1 MQASP
6 TRLKAKRQPLLRRGP
21 GKGEDTAWDSFV
33 PTRGHVLRRLR
44 VIRRGLTVLLWT
56 LPCMLVQSILLLLP
70 GHAKVAFARLY
81 WAGMCRA
88 IGLDIRVIG
97 APAAKTP
104 DGRPVIYV
112 SNHSSWL
119 DILVLGGRLEACF
132 IAKDEI
138 GAWPLIRQIAR
149 LGRTVYVR
157 RARASIGRERDE
169 MGRRLSQGDNLVLF
183 PEGTTSDGSRV
194 LPFRS
199 AFLSVAELAVSP
211 DGRLPIVQPVSVVYD
226 RLAGLPAD
234 LRLVRR
240 HGHRLAFLAPR
251 PASRATRHGIAA
263 HATRSRA
270 LPQPQGPG
278 RGLRDGGRRGC
289 RHAAAE
295 PAGPAAHGRRRDR
308 RPGPVAR
315 FRVIFGC
322 PWFDTL
328 DTPTTHPATL
338 PPGRGG
344 NQAVL
349 RLTRQYLTRAASA
362 TMSPRFPASR
372 RACMGPRLMSVATV

>member
-199 AFLSVAELAVSP
+199 AFLSVAELAVS
-211 DGRLPIVQPVSVVYD
+211 VVYD
-226 RLAGLPAD
+226 RLAGLPAGRACRPIFAWYGD
-234 LRLVRR
+234 MDIATHFWRLGQ
-240 HGHRLAFLAPR
+240 H
-251 PASRATRHGIAA
+251 
-263 HATRSRA
+263 
-270 LPQPQGPG
+270 
-278 RGLRDGGRRGC
+278 RGLRATVLLHTPLDPARFPSRKAL
-289 RHAAAE
+289 AAATWT
-295 PAGPAAHGRRRDR
+295 A
-308 RPGPVAR
+308 VAE
-315 FRVIFGC
+315 GA
-322 PWFDTL
+322 
-328 DTPTTHPATL
+328 ATL
-338 PPGRGG
+338 RQNRPARPLTAGG
-344 NQAVL
+344 E
-349 RLTRQYLTRAASA
+349 TAAPDP
-362 TMSPRFPASR
+362 SPAFA
-372 RACMGPRLMSVATV
+372 